1 MDISTYRLIMPLP
14 PKYGRD
20 RLYFA
25 LMPDFVSG
33 LSDEEL
39 IAAFDPLFCRP
50 PVPVRTEAYTG
61 KNKPWK
67 LQATG
72 ISHDCTELNLLHHR
86 AYACVAEI
94 RARPM
99 KQHLCGEHF
108 DPFIAVRDG
117 IRCPVNVEFA
127 CDRVVLTEFGSTFS
141 WKDPVKTWHL
151 R

>member
-1 MDISTYRLIMPLP
+1 MALVLL
-14 PKYGRD
+14 GVV
-20 RLYFA
+20 FA
-25 LMPDFVSG
+25 SNFMRGFTAAPASKAPV
-33 LSDEEL
+33 LSNLSLLDL
-39 IAAFDPLFCRP
+39 KASAVDVAYDAIARN
-50 PVPVRTEAYTG
+50 TEAYTG

-72 ISHDCTELNLLHHR
+72 ISHNCTELNLLHHA
-86 AYACVAEI
+86 AYARVQKIDA
-94 RARPM
+94 RAM

-127 CDRVVLTEFGSTFS
+127 CDRIVLTEFGSTFS